1 MVEACILLPIFLFLI
16 MAMAG
21 AFRFLQLSESVL
33 YCGFQQMSKSSVQAA
48 MQPET
53 ERVERLFLEQKIRWQ
68 VFEELEDE
76 MLRLCSVE
84 GVVDGDLV
92 SQVFGDER
100 DFFCTMKCGWTV
112 GRGNGGGAFSGRLR
126 FCARTY
132 AGEDQ
137 NSVWI
142 FPSWGKR
149 YHRADCR
156 TTGGQRKRTVVD
168 VARQQGY
175 TPCMICMTEEE
186 K

>member
-48 MQPET
+48 MQPEA
-53 ERVERLFLEQKIRWQ
+53 EQVERLFLEQKIRRQ
-68 VFEELEDE
+68 VSEELEDE

-84 GVVDGDLV
+84 SVWDGGLI
-92 SQVFGDER
+92 SQILEDER
-100 DFFCTMKCGWTV
+100 DFFCTMQCVWTV

-126 FCARTY
+126 FSARTY

-137 NSVWI
+137 SSVWI

-168 VARQQGY
+168 VAEQQGY
-175 TPCMICMTEEE
+175 TPCMICMKEEQ